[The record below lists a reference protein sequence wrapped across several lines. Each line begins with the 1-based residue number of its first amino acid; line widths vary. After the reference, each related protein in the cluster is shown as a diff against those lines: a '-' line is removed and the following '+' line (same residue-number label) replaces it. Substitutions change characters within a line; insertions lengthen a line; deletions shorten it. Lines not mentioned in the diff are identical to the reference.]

1 MHMGSGTWYKIF
13 AYGAQYFHSIY
24 SNSQVTK
31 RISERIKYL
40 FQLWLLKVLH
50 RTGLFDIVINCGIV
64 QLYNYSVFQVSFK
77 LST

>member
-13 AYGAQYFHSIY
+13 TYGAQYFHSIY
-24 SNSQVTK
+24 LNSQVIK
-31 RISERIKYL
+31 QISERIKVFVSAL
-40 FQLWLLKVLH
+40 VVKSV
-50 RTGLFDIVINCGIV
+50 GLFDIVINCGIV